1 MKKFTVRGVV
11 FGDGIPNIAVPVTG
25 SNEKEILSG
34 VGDAKKCGDLI
45 ELRIDAF
52 KGVHVACLTRNL
64 LSEVRSSCDVPVL
77 FTLRTAREGGE
88 ICCND
93 EMYETILTGAIES
106 GFIDLI
112 DIEAA
117 FGPVAERLL
126 SKARRHNVRTV
137 LSQHDFER
145 TPATEEICAAFARM
159 EKMGADVAKG
169 AYMPCRGED
178 VDKVLAASNSIRRNL
193 QIPFILIS
201 MGEKGQLTRI
211 YAESVGS
218 CVTFAAADGKAS
230 APGQIDAGKMRDLL
244 LRRHAM
250 SEGKRNIYLIGFMGA
265 GKTTIASELERK
277 LEMHRVEMDAMIV
290 EKQGMSISE
299 IFDEY
304 GEAYFRNLESNCL
317 IELQKV
323 KQSIVSCGG
332 GVVMRDDNSEHMK
345 KNGRVVLL
353 TAKPETILERV
364 KDSNDRP
371 ILNNHMN
378 VEFIANL
385 LDKRREKYHAVADI
399 EVATDGKSED
409 QICDEIIAK
418 LIAFDNEREA
428 KNA

>member
-25 SNEKEILSG
+25 RNEKEILSG

-52 KGVHVACLTRNL
+52 KGVHDACLTRNL

-265 GKTTIASELERK
+265 GKSTVSSVLGRKTGIRVLEMDREIETDRRMSIPEIFEKYGEPCFRDLETDLLRK
-277 LEMHRVEMDAMIV
+277 LDA
-290 EKQGMSISE
+290 
-299 IFDEY
+299 
-304 GEAYFRNLESNCL
+304 ESPA
-317 IELQKV
+317 
-323 KQSIVSCGG
+323 IVSCGG
-332 GVVMRDDNSEHMK
+332 GAVLRERN
-345 KNGRVVLL
+345 VLL
-353 TAKPETILERV
+353 MKSIGTVI
-364 KDSNDRP
+364 
-371 ILNNHMN
+371 
-378 VEFIANL
+378 L
-385 LDKRREKYHAVADI
+385 LDVSPEEVMKRLEGQVDHRPNLRGRFSPEGIRELQDLRREAYQSAADAVVD
-399 EVATDGKSED
+399 TNGKSA
-409 QICDEIIAK
+409 DEIADRI
-418 LIAFDNEREA
+418 LDICESDS
-428 KNA
+428 